1 MQSITTGDP
10 FDVLVERQ
18 ERVEKHKQALLAMSD
33 RERRVLLRHEL
44 RAEPLRRIA
53 LTMGITNSQARRAL
67 ASARARI
74 ERIADA

>member
-1 MQSITTGDP
+1 MQSTTTADP

-18 ERVEKHKQALLAMSD
+18 ERVEKLKQALLAMSD
-33 RERRVLLRHEL
+33 RERRVLLRHDL

-53 LTMGITNSQARRAL
+53 QTMRITNNQARRAL